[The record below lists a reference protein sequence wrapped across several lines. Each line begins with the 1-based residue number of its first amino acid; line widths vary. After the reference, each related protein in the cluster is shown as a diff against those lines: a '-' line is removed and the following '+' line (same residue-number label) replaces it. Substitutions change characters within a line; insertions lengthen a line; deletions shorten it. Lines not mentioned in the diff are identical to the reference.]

1 VAIDI
6 YFGFM
11 EPALD
16 VVNRALQGD
25 VGARSFLER
34 TTSLYVLDVTD
45 VSNPKTYGCWN
56 FIHQAMNEI
65 ERYEARDLSGEWN
78 GRSLS
83 FHVRM
88 IASMALKVAR
98 RGPLADKALI
108 TTCTS
113 NASQYNGSVDQSRW
127 LVDLNL
133 ELREIVMGRIAAM
146 AFDFSFH
153 QQTWMNGR
161 SAFADHVALDTFC
174 AVLSA
179 NAVSSGPKAVGTF
192 ATEWIIPS
200 SKSLPTFSVVSVILH
215 LASEGMR
222 KAAPVGTKDTLQ
234 QLSFPIMSIVLV
246 PILADYLTMN
256 AASNGMSMRDENS
269 QIAAMSLRAMKVWC
283 DSTDLSLP
291 LIKHI
296 CSKVNVSI
304 PHPCCFRLNNS
315 VSKMFTFS
323 RVG

>member
-1 VAIDI
+1 
-6 YFGFM
+6 M

-25 VGARSFLER
+25 LGARSFLER

-65 ERYEARDLSGEWN
+65 ERYEARHLSGECTY
-78 GRSLS
+78 RSLAY
-83 FHVRM
+83 HVQM
-88 IASMALKVAR
+88 VASMALKVAR
-98 RGPLADKALI
+98 RGPAADKALI
-108 TTCTS
+108 ITCTS
-113 NASQYNGSVDQSRW
+113 NASQYNGSVDQAQW

-146 AFDFSFH
+146 VFDFSFH
-153 QQTWMNGR
+153 QQNWLNER
-161 SAFADHVALDTFC
+161 SAFADHIALETFC

-200 SKSLPTFSVVSVILH
+200 SKSLPTFSVVSVVLH

-222 KAAPVGTKDTLQ
+222 KAAPAGTKDILQ

-246 PILADYLTMN
+246 PILADSLTMN
-256 AASNGMSMRDENS
+256 VAVNGTSMRDENS
-269 QIAAMSLRAMKVWC
+269 RIAATSLSAIKSWC
-283 DSTDLSLP
+283 DATDLSLP

-296 CSKVNVSI
+296 CSKVDVSARTCI
-304 PHPCCFRLNNS
+304 AFLALKHGL
-315 VSKMFTFS
+315 
-323 RVG
+323 

>member
-1 VAIDI
+1 
-6 YFGFM
+6 M

-25 VGARSFLER
+25 QGARSFLER
-34 TTSLYVLDVTD
+34 TTSLYVLDVAD
-45 VSNPKTYGCWN
+45 SSNPKTYGCWN

-65 ERYEARDLSGEWN
+65 ERYEARDLTGQGN

-83 FHVRM
+83 YHVRM
-88 IASMALKVAR
+88 VASMALKVAR
-98 RGPLADKALI
+98 RGPIADKALI
-108 TTCTS
+108 ITCTS
-113 NASQYNGSVDQSRW
+113 NASQYNASVDQSQW

-153 QQTWMNGR
+153 QRTWLNGR

-200 SKSLPTFSVVSVILH
+200 SKSLPTFSVVSVVLH

-222 KAAPVGTKDTLQ
+222 KAAPAGTKDTLQ

-246 PILADYLTMN
+246 PILADSLTMN
-256 AASNGMSMRDENS
+256 DVAANGTSMRDDNS
-269 QIAAMSLRAMKVWC
+269 LITAMSLRAMKAWC
-283 DSTDLSLP
+283 DATDLSLP

-296 CSKVNVSI
+296 CSKVNVR
-304 PHPCCFRLNNS
+304 FRPLALLSTKNFYRLTFYFYPPRSMLLNC
-315 VSKMFTFS
+315 
-323 RVG
+323 

>member
-1 VAIDI
+1 VSPHSNLLHSLLISRQRLANVVI
-6 YFGFM
+6 YFM

-34 TTSLYVLDVTD
+34 TTSIYVLDVTD
-45 VSNPKTYGCWN
+45 ASKPKTYGCWN
-56 FIHQAMNEI
+56 FVDQAMNEI
-65 ERYEARDLSGEWN
+65 ERYETRDLSGIT
-78 GRSLS
+78 LS
-83 FHVRM
+83 YHVRM

-98 RGPLADKALI
+98 RGPTADKALI
-108 TTCTS
+108 ITCTS
-113 NASQYNGSVDQSRW
+113 NASQYNGSVDQSQW
-127 LVDLNL
+127 LVDLNV

-146 AFDFSFH
+146 AFDFTFH
-153 QQTWMNGR
+153 QRTWLNGR
-161 SAFADHVALDTFC
+161 SAFADHVSLDTFC

-179 NAVSSGPKAVGTF
+179 NAVSNGPTAVWTF

-200 SKSLPTFSVVSVILH
+200 STSLPTFSVIAVVLH

-234 QLSFPIMSIVLV
+234 QLSYPIMSIVLV
-246 PILADYLTMN
+246 PILADSLTMN
-256 AASNGMSMRDENS
+256 VTTNATSMRDENL
-269 QIAAMSLRAMKVWC
+269 QIAAMALRAMKVWC

-296 CSKVNVSI
+296 CSKIKAS
-304 PHPCCFRLNNS
+304 F
-315 VSKMFTFS
+315 
-323 RVG
+323 